1 VDAVEVLHGESIP
14 DPYRWLED
22 QDGPETRA
30 WIDAQNKYTHSLLDG
45 LASRPAIQKRL
56 SELLRVDSMGTPAE
70 QGRRY
75 FLSKRRPADDLSIL
89 YVRQGLNGKDEVLI
103 DPHTLSPDHT
113 TDIGLDDI
121 SSDGKLIV
129 YSVRRGGQDE
139 TELHVMDVDTRKDVE
154 QLPNAL
160 YRGVSMKKD
169 GSGFYYNLQRR
180 DTGIRVLYHAIGTDM
195 SKDVEV
201 FGKGYGP
208 DKWVSGSVSEDGK
221 YLLFGAHH
229 GWAKDELY
237 VQKLPDGP
245 IQPIVNDIDAHFDG
259 WFAGDRLVLQTDWQ
273 APNQRILVV
282 NLNNPAR
289 EKWVTIIPEGPDA
302 IASFSLVGGKL
313 FVSYLHNVTTQI
325 KIFNLDGKAL
335 GEVALPGLGTA
346 TVASVRDGRTLLLTD
361 GRELRLAAIE
371 ADDAS
376 RAALNALAAGKM
388 LRLEKLGPEQDRYG
402 RVVAIAY
409 TDDAHESLQQ
419 VMLAQGQARVSGRVG
434 NRPCAELLLKA
445 EHTARATVRGI
456 WADPNFA
463 PLPSHDVTRIT
474 AVRGRF
480 ALVEGKVL
488 SVRESGATIY
498 VNFGRRWAQ
507 DFAVTILKR
516 HRRDFAAAV
525 IEPKELEGRRI
536 RVRGWVEQ
544 RRGPMMEAS
553 VPEQIEVIR

>member
-1 VDAVEVLHGESIP
+1 MAALNI
-14 DPYRWLED
+14 
-22 QDGPETRA
+22 
-30 WIDAQNKYTHSLLDG
+30 
-45 LASRPAIQKRL
+45 LAFHEPLIAPPILSRRQF
-56 SELLRVDSMGTPAE
+56 
-70 QGRRY
+70 RR
-75 FLSKRRPADDLSIL
+75 FP
-89 YVRQGLNGKDEVLI
+89 VVFM
-103 DPHTLSPDHT
+103 
-113 TDIGLDDI
+113 
-121 SSDGKLIV
+121 
-129 YSVRRGGQDE
+129 SV
-139 TELHVMDVDTRKDVE
+139 
-154 QLPNAL
+154 
-160 YRGVSMKKD
+160 
-169 GSGFYYNLQRR
+169 
-180 DTGIRVLYHAIGTDM
+180 
-195 SKDVEV
+195 V
-201 FGKGYGP
+201 F
-208 DKWVSGSVSEDGK
+208 
-221 YLLFGAHH
+221 
-229 GWAKDELY
+229 
-237 VQKLPDGP
+237 
-245 IQPIVNDIDAHFDG
+245 
-259 WFAGDRLVLQTDWQ
+259 RLVLAT
-273 APNQRILVV
+273 AATALVSG
-282 NLNNPAR
+282 AMAQEACR
-289 EKWVTIIPEGPDA
+289 
-302 IASFSLVGGKL
+302 
-313 FVSYLHNVTTQI
+313 
-325 KIFNLDGKAL
+325 
-335 GEVALPGLGTA
+335 LPGLGTA

-445 EHTARATVRGI
+445 EHTARATARGI

>member
-1 VDAVEVLHGESIP
+1 MAALNI
-14 DPYRWLED
+14 
-22 QDGPETRA
+22 
-30 WIDAQNKYTHSLLDG
+30 
-45 LASRPAIQKRL
+45 LAFHEPLIAPPILSRRQFRRFPVVFMSVVSRL
-56 SELLRVDSMGTPAE
+56 VFATAAM
-70 QGRRY
+70 
-75 FLSKRRPADDLSIL
+75 
-89 YVRQGLNGKDEVLI
+89 
-103 DPHTLSPDHT
+103 
-113 TDIGLDDI
+113 
-121 SSDGKLIV
+121 
-129 YSVRRGGQDE
+129 
-139 TELHVMDVDTRKDVE
+139 
-154 QLPNAL
+154 AL
-160 YRGVSMKKD
+160 
-169 GSGFYYNLQRR
+169 
-180 DTGIRVLYHAIGTDM
+180 
-195 SKDVEV
+195 
-201 FGKGYGP
+201 
-208 DKWVSGSVSEDGK
+208 VSGATAQEACK
-221 YLLFGAHH
+221 
-229 GWAKDELY
+229 
-237 VQKLPDGP
+237 
-245 IQPIVNDIDAHFDG
+245 
-259 WFAGDRLVLQTDWQ
+259 
-273 APNQRILVV
+273 
-282 NLNNPAR
+282 
-289 EKWVTIIPEGPDA
+289 
-302 IASFSLVGGKL
+302 
-313 FVSYLHNVTTQI
+313 
-325 KIFNLDGKAL
+325 
-335 GEVALPGLGTA
+335 LPGLGTA

-376 RAALNALAAGKM
+376 RAALDTLAAGKM

-402 RVVAIAY
+402 RLVAIAY
-409 TDDAHESLQQ
+409 TDDARESLQQ